1 MTDAEFMVWLRE
13 QNQYIVVLEEVGDG
27 RWVSVERLMFHY
39 TIKTGTIGDTVTG
52 YDDRWCIMNLELA
65 MASFE
70 EWKGRG
76 FQGEPLYWRRHPH
89 SGRRR
94 NDVGDPA
101 TEWVAH

>member
-1 MTDAEFMVWLRE
+1 MTDAEFMIWLRE
-13 QNQYIVVLEEVGDG
+13 QNQYIVILEEVGDG

-39 TIKTGTIGDTVTG
+39 TIKVGTVGDTSTG
-52 YDDRWCIMNLELA
+52 YEDRWCIRDLELA
-65 MASFE
+65 LRSFA
-70 EWKGRG
+70 EWKEAG
-76 FQGEPLYWRRHPH
+76 FQGEPKYWRRHPR